1 MIAQAN
7 PGAAY
12 QATREALL
20 YAVQEVLESGWYIL
34 GDKVELFEKQF
45 AEWCGVAHGVGCANG
60 TDAIELMLRALG
72 AGSGKVVFT
81 VSHTAVATVAAVER
95 AGATAW
101 LVDVE
106 DISLTMSSLSLQQAV
121 EECRILRPDLEP
133 WGVLPVHLYGQ
144 PADMDALAA
153 VADQNGLVLM
163 EDCAQSHGARY
174 QGRRTGGMG
183 RAGAF
188 SLYPTKNLGAFG
200 DGGIVLTDDEALA
213 DNMRILR
220 QYGWKER
227 YISAVPGINSRLDP
241 LQAAMLVVRLEG
253 LEADNAAR
261 RHLAAL
267 YDDLLGAIPFAME
280 RGLRICHPV
289 GEVEHV
295 YHQYVVRMPHREDL
309 RRFLAGHDIGTAV
322 HYPVPV
328 HLQPAY
334 MDRKRTPVTGGSLP
348 VTERAASDVLSLPM
362 YPQLGEAAVREVCA
376 AIANWMEASA

>member
-1 MIAQAN
+1 MVLHAN

-12 QATREALL
+12 QAAKEPLL
-20 YAVQEVLESGWYIL
+20 NAVRDVLESGWYIL
-34 GDKVELFEKQF
+34 GEQVELFEKRF
-45 AEWCGVAHGVGCANG
+45 AAWCGVAQGVGCASG

-72 AGSGKVVFT
+72 AGPGQVVFT

-101 LVDVE
+101 LVDV
-106 DISLTMSSLSLQQAV
+106 DDASLTMSSVSLRQAV
-121 EECRILRPDLEP
+121 DECLSRRPDLEP
-133 WGVLPVHLYGQ
+133 WAVLPVHVYGQ

-153 VADQNGLVLM
+153 VATRHGLALL

-174 QGRRTGGMG
+174 QARRTGGLG

-200 DGGIVLTDDEALA
+200 DAGIVLTNDETLA
-213 DNMRILR
+213 DAMRVVR
-220 QYGWKER
+220 QYGWRER

-241 LQAAMLVVRLEG
+241 LQAAMLMVRLES

-261 RHLAAL
+261 RRLAAL
-267 YDDLLGAIPFAME
+267 YDELLENIPHAAE
-280 RGLRICHPV
+280 RGLHIHHPE
-289 GEVEHV
+289 GDVEHV
-295 YHQYVVRMPHREDL
+295 YHQYVVRTDRRESL
-309 RRFLAGHDIGTAV
+309 RRFLAEQGIGTAI

-334 MDRKRTPVTGGSLP
+334 ADRNRMPVTGGSLP
-348 VTERAASDVLSLPM
+348 TTERAASEVLSLPM
-362 YPQLGEAAVREVCA
+362 YPQLEEADVRAVCA
-376 AIANWMEASA
+376 AVAAWVEAGA